1 MEQRHQLL
9 ALLKTAC
16 ADGARQAIACEQLS
30 LSVRTIQRWKKH
42 QNGDKRIGQGRVP
55 HNKFSDRD
63 NEVLLAV
70 LNSPAYSDYPPSQI
84 VPRLADEGRYLA
96 SESTLYRLLA
106 KENQCRHRGASRVK
120 RNNKPKAVCATKPNQ
135 LYSWDITYLPS
146 AVRGLYFFLYVFI
159 DIFSRKIV
167 GWQVHHVQSSELAAA
182 CLKDICYR
190 EGIER
195 DQVVLHSDNGT
206 PMKGVSMLSMM
217 QSLGI
222 VPSFSR
228 PSVSDDNP
236 FIESFFRTTKY
247 APTYPDYFQDINA
260 AREYFEQFIHWY
272 NEQHR
277 HSGIKFVTPAQRHR
291 GEDDLI
297 LQKRKAVYEK
307 AKAKFP
313 QRWNGR
319 ATRNWSWVKSVSLNP
334 DKKNLQKIALAE
346 VV

>member
-1 MEQRHQLL
+1 MAQRQSLL

-16 ADGARQAIACEQLS
+16 ADGARQTVACKQLS
-30 LSVRTIQRWKKH
+30 LSVRTIQRWKK
-42 QNGDKRIGQGRVP
+42 QTTGDKRIGYGRVP
-55 HNKFSDRD
+55 HNKFSDSD
-63 NEVLLAV
+63 NETLLS
-70 LNSPAYSDYPPSQI
+70 LMNSPTYSDCPPSQI

-106 KENQCRHRGASRVK
+106 KENQCRHRSASRVK

-135 LYSWDITYLPS
+135 LYSWDITYLPG
-146 AVRGLYFFLYVFI
+146 AVRGMYFFLYVYI

-167 GWQVHHVQSSELAAA
+167 GWQVHHSQSSELAAA
-182 CLKDICYR
+182 CLKDICCR

-195 DQVVLHSDNGT
+195 DQVVLHSDNGS

-228 PSVSDDNP
+228 PGVSDDNP

-247 APTYPDYFQDINA
+247 APTYPDYFQDIND
-260 AREYFEQFIHWY
+260 ARAYFEKFIYWY

-291 GEDDLI
+291 REDVVI
-297 LQKRKAVYEK
+297 LQKRNAVYEN
-307 AKAKFP
+307 AKLEFP

-319 ATRNWSWVKSVSLNP
+319 ATRNWDWIESVSLNP
-334 DKKNLQKIALAE
+334 DKKMLQKTTLAE

>member
-1 MEQRHQLL
+1 MEHRKQLL

-16 ADGARQAIACEQLS
+16 ADGAKQTTACQQLG
-30 LSVRTIQRWKKH
+30 LSVRTIQRWKK
-42 QNGDKRIGQGRVP
+42 QTVGDKRIGHGRVP
-55 HNKFSDRD
+55 HNKFSDSD
-63 NEVLLAV
+63 NEIAMSLM
-70 LNSPAYSDYPPSQI
+70 NSPAYSDYPPSQI

-106 KENQCRHRGASRVK
+106 KENQCRHRSANSVK

-167 GWQVHHVQSSELAAA
+167 GWQVHHTQSSELASA
-182 CLKDICYR
+182 CLKDICNR
-190 EGIER
+190 EKIKR
-195 DQVVLHSDNGT
+195 DQVVLHSDNGS

-247 APTYPDYFQDINA
+247 APTYPDYFHDIDD
-260 AREYFEQFIHWY
+260 ARAYFEKFITWY

-291 GEDDLI
+291 GEDALV
-297 LQKRKAVYEK
+297 LQKRKAVYEN
-307 AKAKFP
+307 AKAEFP

-319 ATRNWSWVKSVSLNP
+319 ATRNWNRIESVSLNP
-334 DKKNLQKIALAE
+334 DKKKSQNLALAE

>member
-1 MEQRHQLL
+1 MEHRKQLL

-16 ADGARQAIACEQLS
+16 ADGAKQTTACQQLG
-30 LSVRTIQRWKKH
+30 LSVRTVQRWNK
-42 QNGDKRIGQGRVP
+42 QAVGDKRIGHGRVP
-55 HNKFSDRD
+55 HNKFSDSD
-63 NEVLLAV
+63 NETVLSLM
-70 LNSPAYSDYPPSQI
+70 NSPAYSDCPPSQI

-106 KENQCRHRGASRVK
+106 KENQCRHRSASRVK

-167 GWQVHHVQSSELAAA
+167 GWQVHHTQSSELAGA
-182 CLKDICYR
+182 CLKDICNR
-190 EGIER
+190 EKIGR
-195 DQVVLHSDNGT
+195 DQVVLHSDNGS

-247 APTYPDYFQDINA
+247 APTYPDYFQNIDD
-260 AREYFEQFIHWY
+260 ARAYFEKFITWY

-291 GEDDLI
+291 GEDGLV
-297 LQKRKAVYEK
+297 LEKRKAVYAK
-307 AKAKFP
+307 AKAEFP

-319 ATRNWSWVKSVSLNP
+319 ATRNWERIDSVSLNP
-334 DKKNLQKIALAE
+334 DKKKCQNLALAE